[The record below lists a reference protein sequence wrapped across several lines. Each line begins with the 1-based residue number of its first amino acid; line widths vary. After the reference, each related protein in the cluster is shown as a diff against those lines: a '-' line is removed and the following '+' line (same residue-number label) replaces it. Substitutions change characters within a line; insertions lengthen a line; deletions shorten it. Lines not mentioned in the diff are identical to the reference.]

1 MLSAVT
7 RATPSPWSSTPRR
20 RRYATRSRR
29 ALEMS
34 ILSCVS
40 PACRCAPCCVLSR
53 RSKRGCRDEE
63 GQQEN
68 QEAGPQGQ
76 GRRCD
81 EGEGEGERCACE
93 GGRGEGAGEEARA
106 QGGGEEAGREEA
118 CEGGEGQEARGRRGR
133 SRARGQAPQA
143 EEGQA
148 GPRARR
154 RRVAGDDAH
163 DQQVPRH
170 ELH

>member
-53 RSKRGCRDEE
+53 RSKRGCRGEE
-63 GQQEN
+63 G
-68 QEAGPQGQ
+68 
-76 GRRCD
+76 
-81 EGEGEGERCACE
+81 
-93 GGRGEGAGEEARA
+93 RA

-148 GPRARR
+148 G
-154 RRVAGDDAH
+154 
-163 DQQVPRH
+163 
-170 ELH
+170 